1 VAVKAALQA
10 QRGDLAAAVVT
21 PQQAA
26 QGTHL
31 PQRHHKV
38 IMAAQAQVG
47 RLFRE
52 LAEVEQQE

>member
-1 VAVKAALQA
+1 M
-10 QRGDLAAAVVT
+10 DLAAAVVT

-26 QGTHL
+26 QA
-31 PQRHHKV
+31 QHHKV
-38 IMAAQAQVG
+38 MLAAQAQVG